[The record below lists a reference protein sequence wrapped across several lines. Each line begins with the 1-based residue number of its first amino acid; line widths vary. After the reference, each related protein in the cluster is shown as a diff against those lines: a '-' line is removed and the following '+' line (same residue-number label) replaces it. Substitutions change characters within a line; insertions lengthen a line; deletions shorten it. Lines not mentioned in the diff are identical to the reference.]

1 MEVNS
6 RDLLQLGQELKELQD
21 YLARVHQYH
30 LGAKPS
36 FMHRNH
42 WNSINDALH
51 NSSIR
56 ANSCYSLASKL
67 VAERADIVGR
77 PAQLREVQGKGS
89 SVGSQE

>member
-1 MEVNS
+1 MNS

-56 ANSCYSLASKL
+56 ANSCYSLAK
-67 VAERADIVGR
+67 RADIVGR
-77 PAQLREVQGKGS
+77 PTDVRKVQGQGPEL
-89 SVGSQE
+89 GSQE